1 MRPSPRRGYADH
13 RSNLRRP
20 LPGQAAPFC
29 NAGIARPWAQ
39 ARAPLSRFPTKHP
52 FELRFQRWICLGP
65 FFPGALL
72 QTGNESA
79 PLAISSRDRLRWRRD
94 LRKPFGKDAKR
105 WSRSLAA
112 AQFAENP
119 LQGLRVKHV
128 LYFLDTRVQ

>member
-1 MRPSPRRGYADH
+1 LD
-13 RSNLRRP
+13 
-20 LPGQAAPFC
+20 
-29 NAGIARPWAQ
+29 
-39 ARAPLSRFPTKHP
+39 LSRT
-52 FELRFQRWICLGP
+52 I
-65 FFPGALL
+65 FPGALL

-105 WSRSLAA
+105 WSRSLTA

-119 LQGLRVKHV
+119 LQGFRVKHV